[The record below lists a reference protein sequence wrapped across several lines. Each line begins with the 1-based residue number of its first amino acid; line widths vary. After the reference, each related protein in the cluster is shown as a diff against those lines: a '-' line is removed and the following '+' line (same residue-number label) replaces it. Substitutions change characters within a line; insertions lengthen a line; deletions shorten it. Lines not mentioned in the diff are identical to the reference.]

1 MRFLQLV
8 SLLTSFSVYAQLD
21 PLFFGSY
28 KDQLGQ
34 EMYSIYTMDEV
45 AEDCFLVDYQQFENG
60 QLIRSSSGYGHCDG
74 QNGHMEI
81 KLMDENQ
88 PQEVAFQ
95 LSDDESRT
103 MTRYFSSGEKRTYFA
118 SSSVEV
124 RSGDNERELYYRRA
138 DGVELTF
145 RFNED
150 AGSYTFSIY
159 QPASGDCKGG
169 EYSGKLQPVNEEL
182 TEFTHTPF
190 STCVIR
196 LFVSKDITHLQENGA
211 EGLHPNCSS
220 WAGTFLLNH

>member
-8 SLLTSFSVYAQLD
+8 SFLTSFSVYAQLD
-21 PLFFGSY
+21 PLFFGTY
-28 KDQLGQ
+28 KDPLGQ
-34 EMYSIYTMDEV
+34 EVYSIYTMDEV
-45 AEDCFLVDYQQFENG
+45 AEDCFLVDYQQFKNG

-88 PQEVAFQ
+88 PQEVVFQ

-124 RSGDNERELYYRRA
+124 GLGDYDRELYYRRT

-150 AGSYTFSIY
+150 AGSYSFSIY
-159 QPASGDCKGG
+159 QPAMGECKGG

-190 STCVIR
+190 STGMIR
-196 LFVSKDITHLQENGA
+196 LLVSMDKIQLQENGT

-220 WAGTFLLNH
+220 WIGTYLLNH